1 MSAHSSHDSQ
11 RESFQ
16 TLLSSAFAV
25 QESGMD
31 TQSLSVVVELRRLIT
46 TVESDFDTVMQLVA
60 DRARKISNAT
70 GVGIAL
76 LEAGQ
81 LVYRAASGSAA
92 AYLGTRLM
100 AVLSAS
106 SHSATRN
113 EIVHVENAQTDS
125 RIEAAICRELGAMS
139 LLMLPICRKSAVAG
153 VLAILFSEPHT
164 YAQAEVRAYRMVAGV
179 IEDAIVGFDR
189 KEAAAI
195 QLASVPSLPEHDAAS
210 QIVHSGDDVKVLTM
224 PTSTSL
230 LIRMRLTAVAT
241 SRSLM
246 RLFYSFAKTTS
257 SNSLQRPLLDTVLWI
272 LVPFAAV
279 IVIVIAAN
287 WFAYRPASP
296 VHNSVQTKSTAAT
309 EVSATAARRLP
320 SPSGAT
326 KSGFPNSSFR
336 RVRFNENE
344 VDYIADDVTIRY
356 FDRNAASRQLRV
368 VTERNIGDDVTVRYF
383 ESKPAVLSQPV
394 STGSIP
400 AKAN

>member
-60 DRARKISNAT
+60 DHARKISNAT
-70 GVGIAL
+70 GAGIAL

-92 AYLGTRLM
+92 AYLGTHLM
-100 AVLSAS
+100 AVLSTS
-106 SHSATRN
+106 SHSAARN

-189 KEAAAI
+189 KEAPAI

-224 PTSTSL
+224 STSL
-230 LIRMRLTAVAT
+230 LNRMRLTAVAT

-246 RLFYSFAKTTS
+246 RLLYSFAKTTS
-257 SNSLQRPLLDTVLWI
+257 SNSLRRPLLDTVLWI
-272 LVPFAAV
+272 LVPLATV
-279 IVIVIAAN
+279 IVIVIAVN

-309 EVSATAARRLP
+309 EVSVTAARRLP

-326 KSGFPNSSFR
+326 KRGFPNSSFR

-344 VDYIADDVTIRY
+344 VDYVADDVTIRY

-383 ESKPAVLSQPV
+383 ESKPAVLSQPA

>member
-46 TVESDFDTVMQLVA
+46 TFESDFDTVMQLVA
-60 DRARKISNAT
+60 DHARKISNAT
-70 GVGIAL
+70 GAGIAL

-92 AYLGTRLM
+92 AYLGTHLM
-100 AVLSAS
+100 AVLSTS
-106 SHSATRN
+106 SHSAARN

-179 IEDAIVGFDR
+179 IEDAIGGFDR
-189 KEAAAI
+189 KEAPAI
-195 QLASVPSLPEHDAAS
+195 QLASVPSLPEHDVAS
-210 QIVHSGDDVKVLTM
+210 QIVHSGDDVKVLAM

-230 LIRMRLTAVAT
+230 LNRMRLTAVAT

-246 RLFYSFAKTTS
+246 RPLYCFAKTTS
-257 SNSLQRPLLDTVLWI
+257 SNSLQRPLLDSVLWI
-272 LVPFAAV
+272 LVPLATV
-279 IVIVIAAN
+279 IVIVIAVN

-309 EVSATAARRLP
+309 EVSVTAARRLP

-326 KSGFPNSSFR
+326 KRGFPNSSFR

-344 VDYIADDVTIRY
+344 VDYVADDVTIRY

-383 ESKPAVLSQPV
+383 ESKPAVLSQPA

>member
-92 AYLGTRLM
+92 AYLGTHLM
-100 AVLSAS
+100 AVLSVS
-106 SHSATRN
+106 SDRAARN
-113 EIVHVENAQTDS
+113 EIVRVENAQTDS

-139 LLMLPICRKSAVAG
+139 LLMLPICQKSAVAG
-153 VLAILFSEPHT
+153 VLAILFSEPHA

-189 KEAAAI
+189 KEAPAI
-195 QLASVPSLPEHDAAS
+195 QFASVPSLPEHDAAS
-210 QIVHSGDDVKVLTM
+210 KIVHSGDDVKVLAM
-224 PTSTSL
+224 PTSKSL
-230 LIRMRLTAVAT
+230 VNRMRLTAAAT

-246 RLFYSFAKTTS
+246 RLFFGFAKTTS
-257 SNSLQRPLLDTVLWI
+257 SNSLQRPLLDTVLWN
-272 LVPFAAV
+272 LVPLAT
-279 IVIVIAAN
+279 VIVIAAN

-296 VHNSVQTKSTAAT
+296 VHNSVQTTSTAAT
-309 EVSATAARRLP
+309 EVSVTAAQRLP

-326 KSGFPNSSFR
+326 KRGFPNSSFR
-336 RVRFNENE
+336 RVRFNNE
-344 VDYIADDVTIRY
+344 VDYVADDVTIRY
-356 FDRNAASRQLRV
+356 FDRNAASRQLGV

-383 ESKPAVLSQPV
+383 ESKPAVPSQPV
-394 STGSIP
+394 STGSMP
-400 AKAN
+400 VKAD

>member
-1 MSAHSSHDSQ
+1 
-11 RESFQ
+11 
-16 TLLSSAFAV
+16 
-25 QESGMD
+25 MD
-31 TQSLSVVVELRRLIT
+31 TQSLSVVAELRRLIT

-92 AYLGTRLM
+92 AYLGTHLM
-100 AVLSAS
+100 AVLSTS
-106 SHSATRN
+106 SHSAARN

-224 PTSTSL
+224 STSL
-230 LIRMRLTAVAT
+230 LNRMRLTAVAT

-272 LVPFAAV
+272 LVPLAAV

-326 KSGFPNSSFR
+326 KCGFPNSSFR

-344 VDYIADDVTIRY
+344 VDYVADDVTIRY